1 MKLFGI
7 NNENDFYSHHYLSS
21 VFEGDIRGVLDTWLT
36 AEEKAKEDERQ
47 QKELGRKIE
56 LGYRAPHNQLRSY
69 SGSFFKLL
77 NDHNKE
83 RNVDQRLTDQRK
95 RWKPIVEAL
104 GYHFS
109 PTSIALETGL
119 QLPVLAQYQSSDHSP
134 FLWIVEAHDKFDE
147 DNQDPLGLP
156 LLKNQFNQSV
166 QNDEDELK
174 KQRKLLKSKGAGDL
188 TWQDVI
194 SKMVFT
200 QPEPPRW
207 LMLLG
212 NRQCLL
218 IDRTKWAQN
227 RLLRFDFEEILGR
240 KEADTLKAT
249 VALLHKDSVMP
260 ASGQPLLDNLDE
272 NSHKHAFSVSEDLK
286 YALRESIELLGNDA
300 TQYLINKGTANYTGA
315 KAINPD
321 ELSRECLRYMYRMLF
336 LFYIEARPELDYA
349 PLKSMTYLKGY
360 SLETLRDLEMV
371 QLTNETDKQGRYL
384 HDSLNILFRLIHKG
398 YDQNKNRKDD
408 LTQELGATGGGLDT
422 FKIAQLDSHL
432 FDPKRTPTLNKVV
445 FTNETLQR
453 IIMLMSLSRPSKS
466 KNKKRGR
473 ISYAQLGINQLGAV
487 YEALLSYRGFFAQQD
502 LYEVKKKGENP
513 SELET
518 GYFVT
523 AEQLP
528 EYHEDEKV
536 YTTKR
541 EAGETKKRLKM
552 FEKGSFI
559 YRMAGRDREKSA
571 SYYTPEVLTQSLVK
585 YALKELFKEKID
597 PLNTAKAKA
606 DAIINLTVCEPAMG
620 SAAFLNEAINQ
631 LSEFYLIYKQQAE
644 DKRIPQDQYT
654 KELQQVKM
662 YIADNN
668 VFGVDLNPVAVELA
682 EVSLWLNAI
691 SSDAFVPWFGYQLFN
706 GNSLIGARRQV
717 FPAHQLEYKS
727 LKTPSWLNQA
737 PTRIMPNEK
746 REEHQVYH
754 FLLGDNGMANYTDK
768 VVKGLKTDEITA
780 INKWRKEFNKPWLDD
795 EKSQLQRISKKIDDL
810 WQEHTNSRSEQR
822 NVTTDKLPIWPNK
835 ADALA
840 ISNMSEKDLLLD
852 KAMTDGASSYQRLK
866 MVMDYW
872 CALWFWPIDSADEL
886 PERWEYLFDIET
898 LLDGYI
904 QPEISEQE
912 LLDEEIAEEPIKY
925 QADTNFELT
934 SDEQTAIGE
943 SFDMFGEEL
952 EQETAQVEEEQGKYT
967 NIVKIKKGELDKKL
981 IFKHLPRLEIAD
993 KLAEQYKYFHWELE
1007 FADIFS
1013 TNQGFDLIL
1022 GNPPWLKV
1030 EWQEG
1035 GILGD
1040 ANPKFIIDK
1049 LSASKINDLRAETL
1063 EQYPALEQ
1071 SYMTEYAEAQGTQNF
1086 LNGTVN
1092 YPDLKGIQTNL
1103 YKCFLPQAWMITNK
1117 SGVSGFL
1124 HPEGV
1129 YDDPKGGKLREKIY
1143 PCLRAHYQFV
1153 NVKKLFSEV
1162 LHWVT
1167 YSINIYGGKKE
1178 DVNFNSISNLYIPKQ
1193 IDFCQN
1199 HDGSG
1204 SIPGL
1209 KDDNDD
1215 WDISG
1220 HLERVIWVDQNLLS
1234 LFSKLYDKEGTSKL
1248 AAKLPS
1254 IHSVQLISVLDKFA
1268 HQPNRL
1274 NDMGGKYISLEM
1286 WHETNAQKD
1295 GTIKRNTQFPQ
1306 SSKQWIMSGPHFF
1319 VGNPFVKTPRASCN
1333 THLDYDTLDLTVIS
1347 DGYFPRSNYSIVCNE
1362 AEYSQRTPKVT
1373 WKEENEVHQRPVTD
1387 HYRLVNRRMFGA
1399 SSERSFIS
1407 AIMPKYSANINT
1419 VISTVMQDVNV
1430 LINFAGASFSI
1441 VYDFYLR
1448 STGKSDLYGSLLETF
1463 PYIESRYISM
1473 FALSLNCIT
1482 KDYEN
1487 LWGQCWSDEFNVY
1500 KWAKEDKRLNN
1511 SYFHN
1516 LTSTWSNQSALRS
1529 DYERRQALVEIDVL
1543 TSINLGLTLDELQTI
1558 YQVQFPVMRQNEDDT
1573 WYDQAGRIVFTCSK
1587 GLPGVGIDRK
1597 FNKNNTFVT
1606 GIKDGVYIDKT
1617 TGTGS
1622 EEQPQT
1628 EAGIQFGWEDIKN
1641 LKSGTVTKTYMDD
1654 TMPNGPHERTIEY
1667 HAPFDKCN
1675 REDDYNT
1682 VWAEFERRFNEKELN
1697 KL

>member
-21 VFEGDIRGVLDTWLT
+21 VFEGDIRGVLDTWLG

-104 GYHFS
+104 GYQFS

-156 LLKNQFNQSV
+156 ILKNQFDKSV

-174 KQRKLLKSKGAGDL
+174 KQRKLLKAKGAGDL

-286 YALRESIELLGNDA
+286 YALRESIELLGHEA

-398 YDQNKNRKDD
+398 YDQNAVNKKRKDD
-408 LTQELGATGGGLDT
+408 LTIETDATGGGLDT

-502 LYEVKKKGENP
+502 LYEVKKKGDNP

-585 YALKELFKEKID
+585 YALKELFKEKIE
-597 PLNTAKAKA
+597 PLKTAKAKA

-631 LSEFYLIYKQQAE
+631 LAEFYLIYKQQAE

-717 FPAHQLEYKS
+717 FPSHQLEYKS
-727 LKTPSWLNQA
+727 LKSPSWLNQA
-737 PTRIMPNEK
+737 PVRVMPNEQ

-768 VVKGLKTDEITA
+768 VVKVLKTDEITE
-780 INKWRKEFNKPWLDD
+780 INKWRKEFNKPWSDD

-810 WQEHTNSRSEQR
+810 WQEHTDSRSEQR
-822 NVTTDKLPIWPNK
+822 NKTTDQLPIWPNK
-835 ADALA
+835 ADAFA
-840 ISNMSEKDLLLD
+840 ISNMTEKDRLLD

-886 PERWEYLFDIET
+886 PERDEYLFDIET

-904 QPEISEQE
+904 QPEVLEEQ
-912 LLDEEIAEEPIKY
+912 LDEEVGEER
-925 QADTNFELT
+925 QAELT
-934 SDEQTAIGE
+934 SDDQLLIGE

-952 EQETAQVEEEQGKYT
+952 EQETAQVEEVQSQYT
-967 NIVKIKKGELDKKL
+967 SILTAKGTLNKKV

-993 KLAEQYKYFHWELE
+993 RLAQQYKYFHWELE
-1007 FADIFS
+1007 FSDIFAS
-1013 TNQGFDLIL
+1013 NQGFDLIL

-1030 EWQEG
+1030 SWQEG

-1049 LSASKINDLRAETL
+1049 LSASKMNELRAETF
-1063 EQYPALEQ
+1063 EKYPALKQ
-1071 SYMTEYAEAQGTQNF
+1071 SYLMEYAEAEGTQNF

-1092 YPDLKGIQTNL
+1092 YPILKGIQTNL
-1103 YKCFLPQAWMITNK
+1103 YKCFLPQAWMITNP
-1117 SGVSGFL
+1117 SGVSAYI
-1124 HPEGV
+1124 HPEGI
-1129 YDDPKGGKLREKIY
+1129 YDDPNGGDFRQEIY
-1143 PCLRAHYQFV
+1143 PRLKAHFQFQNQRILFPIGHRNKFSL
-1153 NVKKLFSEV
+1153 NVFGKRVDSPKFTNLANLFSAKTIDLCLNHNGSGAV
-1162 LHWVT
+1162 
-1167 YSINIYGGKKE
+1167 GGLKQE
-1178 DVNFNSISNLYIPKQ
+1178 DGNWDETGHSQRILQ
-1193 IDFCQN
+1193 IDY
-1199 HDGSG
+1199 D
-1204 SIPGL
+1204 
-1209 KDDNDD
+1209 
-1215 WDISG
+1215 
-1220 HLERVIWVDQNLLS
+1220 VLS
-1234 LFSKLYDKEGTSKL
+1234 LFAKLYDEEGTPAY
-1248 AAKLPS
+1248 AARLPA
-1254 IHSVQLISVLDKFA
+1254 IHSQQLISVLEKFA
-1268 HQPNRL
+1268 SQPNKL
-1274 NDMGGKYISLEM
+1274 TNMDVEYESIEM
-1286 WHETNAQKD
+1286 WHETNAQND
-1295 GTIKRNTQFPQ
+1295 GTIERKTKPA
-1306 SSKQWIMSGPHFF
+1306 STTHEWVLSGPHFF
-1319 VGNPFVKTPRASCN
+1319 VGLPMYKTPRSICTEKGHFDIIDLN
-1333 THLDYDTLDLTVIS
+1333 FIPDTYL
-1347 DGYFPRSNYSIVCNE
+1347 PRTNYVQVCDQTEYVARTSKVSWLEPNE
-1362 AEYSQRTPKVT
+1362 IHHRA
-1373 WKEENEVHQRPVTD
+1373 VTD
-1387 HYRLVNRRMFGA
+1387 YYRFVARAMISIGAEKGLVSTLIPKGA
-1399 SSERSFIS
+1399 GHINGVRSYTFKNEELLL
-1407 AIMPKYSANINT
+1407 AFT
-1419 VISTVMQDVNV
+1419 
-1430 LINFAGASFSI
+1430 SFSFSL
-1441 VYDFYLR
+1441 VWDFMMKLSGRTNLHRSLEDYGFNLDEKYL
-1448 STGKSDLYGSLLETF
+1448 KLLKV
-1463 PYIESRYISM
+1463 R
-1473 FALSLNCIT
+1473 ALSLVCIT
-1482 KDYEN
+1482 SHYSE
-1487 LWGQCWSDEFNVY
+1487 LWNKSFDNYFCNS
-1500 KWAKEDKRLNN
+1500 KWAKSDNRLNN
-1511 SYFHN
+1511 KFFTEQSYN
-1516 LTSTWSNQSALRS
+1516 WERNSALRI

-1543 TSINLGLTLDELQTI
+1543 VAQSIGMSLEELQTI
-1558 YQVQFPVMRQNEDDT
+1558 YRVQFPVMRQYEADT
-1573 WYDQAGRIVFTCSK
+1573 WYDQTGRIVFTSSK
-1587 GLPGVGIDRK
+1587 GLIGVGLDRK
-1597 FNKNNTFVT
+1597 FNKKNTFVT
-1606 GIKDGVYIDKT
+1606 GIKNGVYIDKA

-1622 EEQPQT
+1622 DEQPHT
-1628 EAGIQFGWEDIKN
+1628 EAGIQLGWEDIKN
-1641 LKSGTVTKTYMDD
+1641 LKSGIVSKTYMDD

-1682 VWAEFERRFNEKELN
+1682 VWAEFERRFSEKEIH
-1697 KL
+1697 